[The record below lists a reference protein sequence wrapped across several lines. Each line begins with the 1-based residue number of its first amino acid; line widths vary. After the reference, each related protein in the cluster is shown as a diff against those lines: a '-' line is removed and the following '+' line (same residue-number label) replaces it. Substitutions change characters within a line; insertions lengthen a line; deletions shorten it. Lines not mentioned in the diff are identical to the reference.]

1 MLECIGTGGGSAEPL
16 VGIPLF
22 NSPPTFAGVYRDSG
36 GGGGCGEDRGVGRGS
51 SLAGHELVHLL
62 DLVTNAWVGLSYVLG
77 GRRGI

>member
-1 MLECIGTGGGSAEPL
+1 M

-22 NSPPTFAGVYRDSG
+22 NSPPTFAGVYRDLG
-36 GGGGCGEDRGVGRGS
+36 GRGVGRGS

-77 GRRGI
+77 GRRRI